1 MFKLSKIDRHAP
13 LAQLDRASGYG
24 PEGQGFESLKACQ
37 KGPSHRDGPFWH
49 IIREKRV
56 FEPLT
61 LSERQANRRRRIP
74 DNLRP
79 DFAAFSCNTQ
89 SIAAKKR
96 HHQNTNDLG
105 IHSCRLAVVHL
116 KRGAFFERSG

>member
-1 MFKLSKIDRHAP
+1 MFKLSIINDRYAP

-61 LSERQANRRRRIP
+61 L
-74 DNLRP
+74 
-79 DFAAFSCNTQ
+79 
-89 SIAAKKR
+89 
-96 HHQNTNDLG
+96 
-105 IHSCRLAVVHL
+105 
-116 KRGAFFERSG
+116 KRGAFFERSGSSCEASRAAAGFAGVRIPYGVPKSGIPNRVSRFLHIGERFEPLT